1 MTNKKILAAALVFS
15 LAFPLSAG
23 AGTDGNAEK
32 KTDEATMIVRVLN
45 GKFPVEKALVRVW
58 KNGKESDF
66 DTDKNGSVSV
76 KIPKKGSCVV
86 DVGGG
91 MIRDKSRVI
100 PVKKTTTTV
109 ANCLPGIVSLRE

>member
-1 MTNKKILAAALVFS
+1 MKNKKILASALVFS

-23 AGTDGNAEK
+23 AGTVANAEK
-32 KTDEATMIVRVLN
+32 KSDEETMTVKVLN
-45 GKFPVEKALVRVW
+45 GGLPVEKALVRVW

-66 DTDKNGSVSV
+66 DTDKKGVVSV

-91 MIRDKSRVI
+91 MIVDGIRVI

-109 ANCLPGIVSLRE
+109 ANCLPGIISLRE